1 MTGISGENHMLDVK
15 PTDYIS
21 AMAAFSAANLTIAF
35 RDVDVRELLRIV
47 EKKEQEIEQ
56 LKKELKATQD
66 NYEELEYLYNELKY
80 EAGF

>member
-1 MTGISGENHMLDVK
+1 MTGISGENHMIDAQ

-21 AMAAFSAANLTIAF
+21 AMAAFNTANLTIAF

-47 EKKEQEIEQ
+47 EAKEREIEQ
-56 LKKELKATQD
+56 LKKELKAWQD
-66 NYEELEYLYNELKY
+66 NYEELETLYEELKY